1 LVLATE
7 KLGGITG
14 RGISELDRDLFR
26 WVVTHRVEQLD
37 AFFVALTRLGYGGA
51 IWIVLG
57 LGTALALRRPA
68 IVPLTAV
75 TVWGADLLS
84 LGIKVAIG
92 RPRPFVLFPDP
103 EPLLVGVLGNSF
115 PSGHAATS
123 FAGAALLSRYLPGRW
138 PVLYLLAVGI
148 AFSRVYI
155 GVHYPADVV
164 GGAILGLLTA
174 IALPLLAASL
184 LRLGRAPPPG

>member
-1 LVLATE
+1 
-7 KLGGITG
+7 
-14 RGISELDRDLFR
+14 
-26 WVVTHRVEQLD
+26 
-37 AFFVALTRLGYGGA
+37 
-51 IWIVLG
+51 VLG